1 MTPEFLVANGAGV
14 RGHCRP
20 LSAAPAWFQVRE
32 SATVAGVSNLPLLLE
47 GVVAAGALGFGVW
60 AWRARSAT
68 AKRISGLAAELAEQ
82 RTAGERREGLL
93 RTVVET
99 TPVAIVL
106 FGEGGSIAFTNRAAR
121 DLFFEGGE
129 VEGQNF
135 LSMIKRAPASLRQ
148 ALLSEGDELFS
159 VEGAT
164 GRETFHLSRRHL
176 DGGQTLIAVRS
187 VTQEINRHEVESL
200 KKVIRIIGHEINNS
214 LGPIA
219 SFVSSART
227 ILQRPEHLPKLP
239 AMFERIQE
247 RTLHLQGFLDGYT
260 RLAKIPPPRPALVPW
275 GPFLDGLRGTWP
287 DLQVGDPPA
296 RPGFF
301 DRAQIQQVL
310 INLVKNA
317 YEAGG
322 PKEEVKLVVETPE
335 EGGCRVSVMD
345 RGPGVSDEVME
356 SVFVPFF
363 TTKTTGSGLGL
374 ALSREIVELHQGRLG
389 LARRDGGGVSVSV
402 WLPDAQGTPAVAL
415 AASRA
420 RLTLTRS

>member
-1 MTPEFLVANGAGV
+1 VK
-14 RGHCRP
+14 
-20 LSAAPAWFQVRE
+20 
-32 SATVAGVSNLPLLLE
+32 SATVANVSTLVLVLE
-47 GVVAAGALGFGVW
+47 SVAVAGALAFGVW
-60 AWRARSAT
+60 AGRSRGAAT
-68 AKRISGLAAELAEQ
+68 KRLAALSTQLEEQ
-82 RTAGERREGLL
+82 RSTGERREGLL

-106 FGEGGSIAFTNRAAR
+106 FGDAGSIVFTNKAAR
-121 DLFFEGGE
+121 DLFFEGVS
-129 VEGQNF
+129 VEGENF
-135 LSMIKRAPASLRQ
+135 LSMIKRAPPPLRQ

-159 VEGAT
+159 VEGAA

-187 VTQEINRHEVESL
+187 VTQEINRHEVASL
-200 KKVIRIIGHEINNS
+200 KKVIRIISHEINNS

-219 SFVSSART
+219 SLASSAKT

-239 AMFERIQE
+239 GMLERVQE
-247 RTLHLQGFLDGYT
+247 RALHLQGFLDGYAK
-260 RLAKIPPPRPALVPW
+260 LAKIPQPKPGPVAW
-275 GPFLDGLRGTWP
+275 GQLLDGLRGFWP
-287 DLQVGDPPA
+287 ELRLGEPPA
-296 RPGFF
+296 RPGYF

-310 INLVKNA
+310 INLIKNA

-322 PKEEVKLVVETPE
+322 PKEQVQVVVEAPE
-335 EGGCRVSVMD
+335 EGGCRISVLD

-363 TTKTTGSGLGL
+363 TTKPTGSGLGL

-389 LARRDGGGVSVSV
+389 LARRDGGGMSVSV
-402 WLPDAQGTPAVAL
+402 WLPDADGTPAARAL